1 MRRPDDVFAT
11 SALLSAAAAAAAA
24 AAVEIYGR
32 WTADNSH
39 RWNRFSLF
47 FFLLPW
53 RTPTDADGRGIER
66 ERERERERRDHP
78 LLFLTP
84 NLLRPFRKRKK
95 KRGDTCVSVRFS
107 FSSSSE
113 NGFCFPFFFF
123 FFYIFRASLAI
134 SKPDAGAGSSS
145 WTVHTS
151 RKLKMFWSPSLRMLN
166 FHFNY
171 LDACVASRNSIAFW
185 LFLLGSTTFHYA

>member
-1 MRRPDDVFAT
+1 MKSVFA
-11 SALLSAAAAAAAA
+11 
-24 AAVEIYGR
+24 
-32 WTADNSH
+32 
-39 RWNRFSLF
+39 LF
-47 FFLLPW
+47 FSSSLTNANRCGW
-53 RTPTDADGRGIER
+53 KGDRER
-66 ERERERERRDHP
+66 ERERERERDETILSYFSRPICWGRLENERKSAAIHAFP
-78 LLFLTP
+78 FGFRFH
-84 NLLRPFRKRKK
+84 LLRKTVF
-95 KRGDTCVSVRFS
+95 VSR
-107 FSSSSE
+107 
-113 NGFCFPFFFF
+113 FFF